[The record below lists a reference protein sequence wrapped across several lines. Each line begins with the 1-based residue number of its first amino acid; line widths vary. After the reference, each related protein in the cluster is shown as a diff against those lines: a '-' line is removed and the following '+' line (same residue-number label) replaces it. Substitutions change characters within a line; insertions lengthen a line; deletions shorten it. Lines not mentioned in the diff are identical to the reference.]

1 MTANQDRHHVPD
13 KCLRVNQPS
22 NRISQTGPGFFVKRQ
37 DLDTEKEKV
46 KMALT
51 ARQDEAVVET
61 QGEMGKH
68 LKWHI
73 MPAMTTSGD
82 GLPSERIKRFQLNSR
97 PKARFRE
104 RQFMA
109 SLTEF

>member
-1 MTANQDRHHVPD
+1 VTANQDSHHVPD

-82 GLPSERIKRFQLNSR
+82 GCHPSGSR
-97 PKARFRE
+97 GFN
-104 RQFMA
+104 
-109 SLTEF
+109 